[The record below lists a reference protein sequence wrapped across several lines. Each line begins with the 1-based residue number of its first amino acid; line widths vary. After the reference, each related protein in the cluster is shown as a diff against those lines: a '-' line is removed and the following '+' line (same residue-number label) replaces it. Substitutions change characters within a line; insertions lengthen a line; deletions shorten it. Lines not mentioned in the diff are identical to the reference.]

1 MPTHLCRLGAVLAL
15 AVAGMVQAQPFQ
27 PHIAASAVEQD
38 RYPQG
43 RPVFPR
49 GVTGLPGLVY
59 ATDPGYAPLRLDLY
73 LPPGATATVS
83 RPLVVFV
90 HGGDWHGGSRRT
102 NGTFAD
108 WPLAL
113 AALASRGYVVASID
127 YRLAPQASFPAQVQD
142 VKDAL
147 RWLRSKAGTYGIDR
161 SKVLVWGVAAGA
173 HLAAL
178 AAVSCGAAG
187 LDRPASGMRPNPAVG
202 AGATPPPPSDE
213 SACVRAAVVWY
224 GAYDL
229 LPLKTMPQVNS
240 FLGCTAA
247 NCDPQRRLASPV
259 NYVDASVPPFLIV
272 HGMEDTFFAVS
283 QASALDRVI
292 RARGGSDE
300 LVLLPGVGHAFIG
313 ASEDATRAA
322 TLRAW
327 ERTVDFIARLLP
339 PARP

>member
-1 MPTHLCRLGAVLAL
+1 MPTHLWRPGAVLAL
-15 AVAGMVQAQPFQ
+15 AVAGLAQAQPFQ
-27 PHIAASAVEQD
+27 PQIAASVVEQD

-43 RPVFPR
+43 QPAFPR

-73 LPPGATATVS
+73 LPPGAASTAP

-90 HGGDWHGGSRRT
+90 HDGGWHGGSRRT
-102 NGTFAD
+102 NGAFAD

-127 YRLAPQASFPAQVQD
+127 YRLAPQANFPAQVLD

-161 SKVLVWGVAAGA
+161 SKVLVWGAGAGA

-187 LDRPASGMRPNPAVG
+187 LDRPASGVRPNPAIG

-213 SACVRAAVVWY
+213 SACVRAAVAWY

-229 LPLKTMPQVNS
+229 LALRTMPQANS
-240 FLGCTAA
+240 FLGCGTA

-300 LVLLPGVGHAFIG
+300 LILLPGVGHAFIG
-313 ASEDATRAA
+313 SSADATRAA
-322 TLRAW
+322 SQRAW
-327 ERTVDFIARLLP
+327 ERTVDFIARILP
-339 PARP
+339 PAGP